1 MSLRGLFVALLAVT
15 GLTTQVWAKDLDPE
29 NTLYLELKDGRVV
42 IEMYPAFAPETVT
55 RIKTLAREKFYDG
68 LKFHRVIEG
77 FMAQTGDPRGDGT
90 GGSSYPD
97 LPDEFNIKRHWR
109 GVVSMANAGVANSAN
124 SQFFIMFADNRA
136 LDGKYTV
143 WGRVREGMQ
152 FVDNI
157 KKGDPYQNGAI
168 QGAPDRIVSMRV
180 MADVEPNLPPPAES
194 TVSSE
199 DSSEDLTAESSAV
212 DEELGAPVE
221 AAAVEEGVEEGEDLV
236 EEVEEAVEQVEDT
249 VDQATDAVELEEE
262 EASQVENSTEATGSI
277 EGEVDIDAETAMSTD
292 TDQDVQ
298 EESAKKPGFFARI
311 RNRIFRRS
319 EEN

>member
-1 MSLRGLFVALLAVT
+1 MSLRKLFIALLAVM
-15 GLTTQVWAKDLDPE
+15 GLTTQAWAKDLDPE

-55 RIKTLAREKFYDG
+55 RIKTLVREKFYDG

-109 GVVSMANAGVANSAN
+109 GVVSMANASVANSAN

-168 QGAPDRIVSMRV
+168 QGAPDRIISMRV
-180 MADVEPNLPPPAES
+180 MADVEPNLPAPAPAPDM
-194 TVSSE
+194 SSE
-199 DSSEDLTAESSAV
+199 SASEGVTADIV
-212 DEELGAPVE
+212 PQDEEMMVEDAVEDIEE
-221 AAAVEEGVEEGEDLV
+221 AAEDM
-236 EEVEEAVEQVEDT
+236 VEQVEETADVETMEGDVDETMEAVDT
-249 VDQATDAVELEEE
+249 GEE
-262 EASQVENSTEATGSI
+262 EASQIMTPPEATGSI
-277 EGEVDIDAETAMSTD
+277 DEPVDIDAETAMSTD
-292 TDQDVQ
+292 TDEEMQ
-298 EESAKKPGFFARI
+298 EEEAKKPGFFARM

-319 EEN
+319 EDN